1 MCALKTR
8 MAENKSTSMTKKTA
22 LICGVSGQDGSYL
35 AELLLSKGYAVFGT
49 SRDAQG
55 SSFANLRK
63 LGIQDQITFLSMVP
77 EDFRSVL
84 VAMRKSNPDEIYYLA
99 GQS

>member
-1 MCALKTR
+1 M
-8 MAENKSTSMTKKTA
+8 NKKTA

-35 AELLLSKGYAVFGT
+35 AKLLLEKGYVVFGT

-55 SSFANLRK
+55 ASFGNLQK
-63 LGIQDQITFLSMVP
+63 LNIKDLIRYLSMVP

-84 VAMRKSNPDEIYYLA
+84 VALRASNPDEIYYLA
-99 GQS
+99 ESLLLL